1 MPVVGVENLPALGFF
16 APEFLKFLKV
26 THLQL
31 SAFLLAPQE
40 GPILVQAFFDD
51 FKGHRATE
59 IVVTDRERV
68 ELGGS
73 GVIHYSLRIG
83 ERWRNTSF
91 FLIILRTIFVPTA

>member
-1 MPVVGVENLPALGFF
+1 
-16 APEFLKFLKV
+16 
-26 THLQL
+26 LQL
-31 SAFLLAPQE
+31 TAFVLAPQK
-40 GPILVQAFFDD
+40 GPILVEAFLDD
-51 FKGHRATE
+51 FKGHRAAE
-59 IVVTDRERV
+59 IVAADRERV